1 VGVVGHSVV
10 AQAVLELVV
19 VVRQAVVEVN
29 QEVLL
34 LLQDKVIPVVELQA
48 AEQATEVVVVVE
60 LGQ

>member
-1 VGVVGHSVV
+1 MGHSVV